1 MYVVCVCSKMIVGT
15 TCSKYCIHWF
25 LHMLQGVTP
34 IIYAWGDS
42 DPVGAASFHKSQRGT
57 QGIALLPSDEIAADL
72 DESESFLLTVK
83 NVSIW

>member
-1 MYVVCVCSKMIVGT
+1 MMIVGT
-15 TCSKYCIHWF
+15 TRSKYCTRWF

-42 DPVGAASFHKSQRGT
+42 DPVGAAPYHEAQRGT
-57 QGIALLPSDEIAADL
+57 QGIALLPSDGIAADL
-72 DESESFLLTVK
+72 NESESFLLTVN

>member
-1 MYVVCVCSKMIVGT
+1 MYAVRVYSKMIVCT
-15 TCSKYCIHWF
+15 TRSKYSIHWF
-25 LHMLQGVTP
+25 LQMLQGVTSL
-34 IIYAWGDS
+34 IYAWGDS

-72 DESESFLLTVK
+72 NESESFLLTVK